1 MKMVDCQGLGGHGI
15 ILGGVQAGFE
25 LVHRVAL
32 PGGFG
37 NTIVAANAGL
47 LGDSFDPDMMETG
60 NEHEW
65 TPQKWVSYVAGV
77 PPCSG
82 FSLMNTSAAAAKAR
96 GKDAPANARGADS
109 NINLCQAALVQY
121 ASRTTGSDGK
131 TGPEFVVFESVQG
144 AFSQGMEL
152 MRTYWQR
159 LKSATEQPYELA
171 HVKMSVASIGG
182 AQYRH
187 RYFWVAHRVPFGID
201 RPLITRMT
209 TVGDVISDL
218 VNGGLQWEPQPYPE
232 IPFTEQQVELRGNSG
247 GLVDHIPDTKQFAF
261 VEDLMPFWDPGKA
274 IHTAARTM
282 VDAGY
287 DLPERLDRRWIPE
300 TRLFKGFMY
309 PFRVAADEPSPVLT
323 GACASNLIHPTED
336 RFLTVRELSRVMGIP
351 DEWTFDGTARH
362 PMNAGMWIG
371 KNCTTGAGKWLAD
384 SVMAALD
391 GRVEDRKS
399 EAWHNESYK
408 KIPLGDGERVFD
420 ITLDYKQADNFER
433 RKR

>member
-1 MKMVDCQGLGGHGI
+1 MKMVDCQGLAGHGI

-47 LGDSFDPDMMETG
+47 LGDSFDPDMMQTG
-60 NEHEW
+60 DEGEW
-65 TPQKWVSYVAGV
+65 TAQKGVAYVAGV

-96 GKDAPANARGADS
+96 GKEAPANARGADS

-121 ASRTTGSDGK
+121 ASRTIGDDGRP
-131 TGPEFVVFESVQG
+131 GPEFAVFESVQG

-159 LKSATEQPYELA
+159 LRAATGQPYQLT

-201 RPLITRMT
+201 RPMLHRVT
-209 TVGDVISDL
+209 TVGDVIDDL
-218 VNGGLQWEPQPYPE
+218 VEAPMQWEPQPYVTDQLTVQE
-232 IPFTEQQVELRGNSG
+232 AFLRGDSR
-247 GLVDHIPDTKQFAF
+247 GLVDHIADDKPLKPY
-261 VEDLMPFWDPGKA
+261 EDLIPHWEQGKA
-274 IHTAARTM
+274 IHTAARAM
-282 VDAGY
+282 IDSGE
-287 DLPERLDRRWIPE
+287 DLPEKIARRWIPE
-300 TRLFKGFMY
+300 TRLFKGFMW
-309 PFRVAADEPSPVLT
+309 PFRVALDEPSPVLT
-323 GACASNLIHPTED
+323 GGCSAAIVHPTQD

-362 PMNAGMWIG
+362 PAQAGMWIG

-384 SVMAALD
+384 SVMSALD
-391 GRVEDRKS
+391 GRVEDVKS

-408 KIPLGDGERVFD
+408 KIPLLDGERVFD
-420 ITLDYKQADNFER
+420 ITLDYKKAENWSQH
-433 RKR
+433 KR